1 MTAVAFLVFLFVALP
16 FLAVRYGAESRPGFV
31 GSPDW
36 RKLDS

>member
-1 MTAVAFLVFLFVALP
+1 MTVAAFLVFLFVVLP
-16 FLAVRYGAESRPGFV
+16 LLAVRYGAESRPGFA